1 MGKIEGRTLKDVRR
15 SNSLVGKQSLM
26 GALMSTLTART
37 YLTPEEYLTWERKQP
52 FKNEYHNGQIV
63 AMSGASRWHNRIT
76 LDTATQLNN
85 QLMGSECEVYASDMR
100 VRTNP
105 TASYL
110 YPDVVVVCDEPRFE
124 DDTFDTLLNPI
135 VVIEV
140 LSPSTAA
147 YDRGEKFE
155 YYKQLASLQEYIL
168 ISQDSIRVERYCRR
182 ETQWDR
188 NTFQRLEDVLSLAS
202 IECEVPLRA
211 IYRRVV
217 LNAS

>member
-1 MGKIEGRTLKDVRR
+1 
-15 SNSLVGKQSLM
+15 
-26 GALMSTLTART
+26 MSTLPAQT

-52 FKNEYHNGQIV
+52 FKNEYHNGQII
-63 AMSGASRWHNRIT
+63 AMSGASRSHNRIT
-76 LDTATQLNN
+76 VDITIQLGN
-85 QLMGSECEVYASDMR
+85 QLMDSDCEVFASEMR
-100 VRTNP
+100 VRTSP
-105 TASYL
+105 EISYL
-110 YPDVVVVCDEPRFE
+110 YPDVIVVCGEPRFE

-155 YYKQLASLQEYIL
+155 SYKQLASLQEYIL
-168 ISQDSIRVERYCRR
+168 ISQDSVRVEHYCRR
-182 ETQWDR
+182 ETQWNR
-188 NTFQRLEDVLSLAS
+188 NTLEHLEDILSLAS

-217 LNAS
+217 RNVS

>member
-1 MGKIEGRTLKDVRR
+1 
-15 SNSLVGKQSLM
+15 
-26 GALMSTLTART
+26 MSTLTAQT

-76 LDTATQLNN
+76 VDITIQLGN
-85 QLMGSECEVYASDMR
+85 QLMDSDCEVFAGEMR
-100 VRTNP
+100 VRTSP
-105 TASYL
+105 TVSYL
-110 YPDVVVVCDEPRFE
+110 YPDVIVVCGEPRFE
-124 DDTFDTLLNPI
+124 DDTFDTLLDPI

-155 YYKQLASLQEYIL
+155 SYKQLTSLQEYIL
-168 ISQDSIRVERYCRR
+168 ISQNKVRVEHYYRQ
-182 ETQWDR
+182 EAQWNR
-188 NTFQRLEDVLSLAS
+188 NTFQHLEDLLSLPS

-217 LNAS
+217 RNAS